1 MCCFIIFFLHLR
13 ICRAYH
19 EKGEKQLLD
28 YLDYYRLSKGYMV
41 VFNFNKKKETGIR
54 NVRFGDKILVEAFL

>member
-1 MCCFIIFFLHLR
+1 MQFLFHK
-13 ICRAYH
+13 ITAPA
-19 EKGEKQLLD
+19 KQLLD